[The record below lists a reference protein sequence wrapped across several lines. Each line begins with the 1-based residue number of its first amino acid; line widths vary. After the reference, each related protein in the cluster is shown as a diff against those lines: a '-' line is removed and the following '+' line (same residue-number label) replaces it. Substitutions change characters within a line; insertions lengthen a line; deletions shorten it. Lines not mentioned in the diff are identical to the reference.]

1 VAQKFPTHRIVIIGA
16 GPGGF
21 EAALAGRQLGAEVIL
36 VEREGWGGS
45 AVLTDVVPSKT
56 LIAVAD
62 ISKRFSEIEELGLK
76 TAGAKIEVD
85 LKAVNQR
92 LKNLAREQSLDMQQ
106 QLEKAG
112 VQLITGTGRLDGNHA
127 VIVSPNDGSAEK
139 RIETKTIIV
148 STGARPR
155 ELDSAKPDGERIF
168 NWKQLYNLQA
178 LPEHLIVVGSGVTG
192 AEFAGA
198 YLALGSKVTLVS
210 SRDYVLPGEDKDAAL
225 VLENV
230 FKRGGMRIMNKSRAE
245 SVENTGDGVK

>member
-1 VAQKFPTHRIVIIGA
+1 VLDNRGVAQKFPTHRIVIIGA

-76 TAGAKIEVD
+76 TSGAKIEVD
-85 LKAVNQR
+85 LKAVNHR

-112 VQLITGTGRLDGNHA
+112 VQMINGTARLDGNHA
-127 VIVSPNDGSAEK
+127 VIV
-139 RIETKTIIV
+139 
-148 STGARPR
+148 RP
-155 ELDSAKPDGERIF
+155 K
-168 NWKQLYNLQA
+168 
-178 LPEHLIVVGSGVTG
+178 
-192 AEFAGA
+192 
-198 YLALGSKVTLVS
+198 
-210 SRDYVLPGEDKDAAL
+210 
-225 VLENV
+225 
-230 FKRGGMRIMNKSRAE
+230 
-245 SVENTGDGVK
+245 